1 MSDRPELTDYLA
13 FFEAEP
19 EVLSPDV
26 GWYYGA
32 KFVSVRGDDRI
43 VAVIAPDDGEFS
55 FRWWQNGTLR
65 ADFNLQGVVD
75 WSLDCKPQKEVLL
88 LKFQQPGIGFFL
100 LQLKPAISFSWVTEW
115 A

>member
-19 EVLSPDV
+19 EVLNPDV
-26 GWYYGA
+26 GWYYGT
-32 KFVSVRGDDRI
+32 KFVSVRNGDRI

-55 FRWWQNGTLR
+55 FRWWQSENLR
-65 ADFNLQGVVD
+65 ADLDLKGVVD
-75 WSLDCKPQKEVLL
+75 WNLECNPKREVLF
-88 LKFQQPGIGFFL
+88 LKFQQPGISFFS
-100 LQLKPAISFSWVTEW
+100 LQLKPVVSISWVTEW